1 MEERVGLM
9 NKVDWVVRV
18 ALFLLLGILLG
29 GVISVLALIILMVG

>member
-1 MEERVGLM
+1 M